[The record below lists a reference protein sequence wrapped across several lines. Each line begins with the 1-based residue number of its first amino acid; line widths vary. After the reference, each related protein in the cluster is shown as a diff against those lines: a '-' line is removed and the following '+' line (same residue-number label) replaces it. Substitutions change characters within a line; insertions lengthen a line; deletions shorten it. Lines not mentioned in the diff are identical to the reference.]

1 MYFKIWKKGLERIQE
16 DAFWKEAGVAA
27 FITYEELKES
37 EKWKKLC
44 RFSSGKENVRA
55 CRVEFYADGIYAV
68 MCIPAK
74 KLKQEKESLS
84 FYITEEKIIFLMQE
98 KGILEEIAGN
108 LAQQNKEQEYSRE
121 QLLYDI
127 LCGFIA
133 KDLTYIE
140 KMEKALSVL
149 EEQVFKGNI
158 QDFNIH
164 LLEIKKHI
172 FRFYRYYSQ
181 LVELGNELE
190 GNAAGV
196 LQEENLY
203 LFGRYQDKV
212 SRLAAETQVLREYAV
227 QVQEVYQSEIA
238 IRQNN
243 IMKML
248 TVVTTIFLP
257 LSLIAGWYG
266 MNFHNMPEL
275 SWHYGYALVAVF
287 SVIVLLLCLWLF
299 KRKGFW

>member
-1 MYFKIWKKGLERIQE
+1 MYFKIGKEGITDIKE
-16 DAFWKEAGVAA
+16 DVFWKETDVAA
-27 FITYEELKES
+27 FITYQELEKD
-37 EKWKKLC
+37 EKWKKVC
-44 RFSSGKENVRA
+44 RFSSGKENVRT
-55 CRVEFYADGIYAV
+55 CRVDFYADCIYAV
-68 MCIPAK
+68 LCIPAK
-74 KLKQEKESLS
+74 KIKQEREKVS
-84 FYITEEKIIFLMQE
+84 FYITGEKIIFLMQE
-98 KGILEEIAGN
+98 DGILKEIAGN
-108 LAQQNKEQEYSRE
+108 VAQQNKEQEYSCE

-127 LCGFIA
+127 LCGLIA

-158 QDFNIH
+158 QDFNSR

-181 LVELGNELE
+181 LVELANELE
-190 GNAAGV
+190 GNNIGV
-196 LQEENLY
+196 LQEKNLY
-203 LFGRYQDKV
+203 LFGRYQGKV

-227 QVQEVYQSEIA
+227 QVQEVYQSEIE

-248 TVVTTIFLP
+248 TIVTTIFLP

-275 SWHYGYALVAVF
+275 SWDYGYALVAVF
-287 SVIVLLLCLWLF
+287 SVMVLLWCLWLF